1 MTYRLAI
8 AFHILIAA
16 MWTVAYL
23 ETRHSIY
30 AGFAV
35 ACGLLVICMAATE

>member
-1 MTYRLAI
+1 MTYRLVI
-8 AFHILIAA
+8 ALHVALAA

-23 ETRHSIY
+23 EKGHSIF

-35 ACGLLVICMAATE
+35 ACGLLVICMAVTE